1 MRIWFVLTALF
12 SLQALAQ
19 DTNGPE
25 ATGPESSPPV
35 PAPEYCQSPEHR
47 QFDFW
52 LGEWDVTANEAPA
65 GSNRVESIMNG
76 CAVQENWQ
84 GAGGISGTSFNIY
97 DRDTGQWHQTWVDS
111 SGTLLQLDGGL
122 QGNDMVMQG
131 QRPVPASGGTAIHR
145 IRWTPNE
152 DGTVRQLW
160 EASQDSGASWSVM
173 FDGLYAPREAAE

>member
-1 MRIWFVLTALF
+1 MRIWFVLTLLV
-12 SLQALAQ
+12 SVQLQAQETEDAGAMPSEL
-19 DTNGPE
+19 
-25 ATGPESSPPV
+25 SPPV
-35 PAPEYCQSPEHR
+35 PAPEYCQAPEHR

-52 LGEWDVTANEAPA
+52 LGEWDVTANGQVA

-84 GAGGISGTSFNIY
+84 GAGGISGTSFNLY

-122 QGNDMVMQG
+122 QGSDMVMQG
-131 QRPVPASGGTAIHR
+131 QRPVPESGGTAVHR
-145 IRWTPNE
+145 IRWTPND

-160 EASQDSGASWSVM
+160 EASQDSGASWTVL
-173 FDGLYAPREAAE
+173 FDGLYAPRESTE